1 MPRLQALSLSEIP
14 AVKNKIIKRKLSLEK
29 FFQNKY
35 INYTE
40 DELSKLNEKRK
51 NEIIELDDSN
61 KKLKEKL
68 TKTIEELN

>member
-1 MPRLQALSLSEIP
+1 MTNEDQALSLSEIP
-14 AVKNKIIKRKLSLEK
+14 AVKNKIIKRKLSFEK
-29 FFQNKY
+29 LYQNKY

-68 TKTIEELN
+68 TKTIEE